1 MSSGG
6 HRSEEN
12 VSITSGDVDAMLLQ
26 ETERIHL
33 GERESAVAVP
43 VPEHAG
49 GVEELQEL
57 RSESEEDVKEKER
70 ELKKQKWTGLETI
83 NRRYWGSLAKVM
95 SLDSLTFDVH
105 QVHGQTRPIDPVH
118 VKNLMESLTIR
129 PPNHLLRISA
139 WDCVTDR
146 KMYIVSGQHLMR
158 AVMNL
163 RQEREEKGLQVP
175 RWMKNVE
182 VDVLRFETPLSDRR
196 IYAGAMN
203 ASTKV
208 ARQST
213 VAECVRLYQTL
224 AVDTELDFNQRVV
237 KAVEMSGLNT
247 PGTNPVC
254 CSSMLDREKLP
265 L

>member
-1 MSSGG
+1 MSIPE
-6 HRSEEN
+6 HRSEDN
-12 VSITSGDVDAMLLQ
+12 VSITSGDVDSVLLR
-26 ETERIHL
+26 ESERVHRR
-33 GERESAVAVP
+33 EREPAADDL
-43 VPEHAG
+43 VPEPAT
-49 GVEELQEL
+49 GVEEVEEA
-57 RSESEEDVKEKER
+57 RSESDEDTKEKER
-70 ELKKQKWTGLETI
+70 ELKKQRWTGLETI
-83 NRRYWGSLAKVM
+83 NRKYWGALAKVM
-95 SLDSLTFDVH
+95 SVDSLSFDVH

-129 PPNHLLRISA
+129 PPNHLLRISV

-146 KMYIVSGQHLMR
+146 KTYVVSGQHLMR
-158 AVMNL
+158 AVLNL

-182 VDVLRFETPLSDRR
+182 VDVLKFETPLTDRR

-213 VAECVRLYQTL
+213 LAECVRLYQTL

-247 PGTNPVC
+247 PGSNPV
-254 CSSMLDREKLP
+254 
-265 L
+265 